1 MAETVTVG
9 ESQGPRYT
17 WANASFTWASAS
29 AGKSWLTA
37 YPAVYVVAVA
47 ATLAWTHTSG
57 RQHGKRIG
65 ETLSLAETR
74 RHQAALQKAEALGF
88 ADTYYDLIA
97 YVLRWV
103 ESLGVSEGLA
113 KSSRKSVQENLQTL
127 DGLARSVA
135 KALQEG
141 LPVGERLSRQMHQKH
156 AESLQV
162 SSVSARVS
170 AKAFTEKVAFT
181 DGLDQGFRKQVSEAL
196 NFAETY
202 YDLIAFILRISE
214 GLAVS
219 DQTARRFQKPVAEAL
234 STNDQLTRRSVKQ
247 VAEALAFAE
256 TLGRTVAYRRLL
268 QEGLGVS
275 DALRRAMR
283 LKAHEALALTE
294 QYRRHANGV
303 ISDMIVSSN
312 EITEA
317 DFASIVEAGHPP
329 GYTDFRDFIQGD
341 YTYQRALF
349 RAILKSRNS
358 DRGFIDALR
367 VTVDVPDVFD
377 RGTVQIT
384 DAQAGAVIGFARIFR
399 VPPEVTMTHKGG
411 TVVAIPRLAS
421 AVTQTGFTAV
431 LENTAGARVTG
442 TFTWIAQGY

>member
-57 RQHGKRIG
+57 RQHGKRLT
-65 ETLSLAETR
+65 EALSLAETR
-74 RHQAALQKAEALGF
+74 RHQVALQKTESIGF

-103 ESLGVSEGLA
+103 ESLGVAEGFS
-113 KSSRKSVQENLQTL
+113 KSSRKSVNENLQTL

-135 KALQEG
+135 KALHESLPVSEG
-141 LPVGERLSRQMHQKH
+141 LLWQMRQKH
-156 AESLQV
+156 AESLPV
-162 SSVSARVS
+162 ASVSARM
-170 AKAFTEKVAFT
+170 ATKAVAERADLT

-219 DQTARRFQKPVAEAL
+219 DQTARRLQKPVAEAL

-256 TLGRTVAYRRLL
+256 TLGRTVAYRRHL

-275 DALRRAMR
+275 DALRWAMC
-283 LKAHEALALTE
+283 LKAHEALALAE

-303 ISDMIVSSN
+303 ISDMIVAST

-411 TVVAIPRLAS
+411 TVVAIPRLSS
-421 AVTQTGFTAV
+421 AVTRTGFTAV
-431 LENTAGARVTG
+431 LENTSGTRVTG